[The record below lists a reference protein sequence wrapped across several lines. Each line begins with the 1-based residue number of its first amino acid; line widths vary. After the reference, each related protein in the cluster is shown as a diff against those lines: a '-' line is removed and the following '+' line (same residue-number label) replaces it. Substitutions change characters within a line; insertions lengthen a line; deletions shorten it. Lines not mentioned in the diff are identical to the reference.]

1 MGCWSREP
9 LAKGSVLG
17 GDSFADLRTGG
28 QALPAGCQRGLA
40 AKGQLATPYVTSVR
54 GAKTSTVWRLGL
66 AVTGECRSRRS
77 CSNFQCQSPRTPAR
91 PSTLLCKLQPP
102 LPSPANQTSVQIA
115 PRSRSAL
122 AARSDGPY
130 SHGAASA
137 PVKRLVPASP
147 RLCSS
152 LPPPPHLPP
161 PPPPPL
167 TPRRACLPQLQRTLV
182 PRPVSAPPIGT
193 IPCTSPDTLLQT
205 H

>member
-1 MGCWSREP
+1 MGCCSREP

-40 AKGQLATPYVTSVR
+40 AKGRLATPYVTSVR
-54 GAKTSTVWRLGL
+54 GAKTSIVWRLGL

-91 PSTLLCKLQPP
+91 PSTSLCKLQPP

-122 AARSDGPY
+122 AARSDGPF

-137 PVKRLVPASP
+137 PVKRLVPARLASARASLRRPIFRP
-147 RLCSS
+147 RLRPHSLLVVPASPSCSARWFLAPS
-152 LPPPPHLPP
+152 RPLP
-161 PPPPPL
+161 
-167 TPRRACLPQLQRTLV
+167 
-182 PRPVSAPPIGT
+182 
-193 IPCTSPDTLLQT
+193 
-205 H
+205 